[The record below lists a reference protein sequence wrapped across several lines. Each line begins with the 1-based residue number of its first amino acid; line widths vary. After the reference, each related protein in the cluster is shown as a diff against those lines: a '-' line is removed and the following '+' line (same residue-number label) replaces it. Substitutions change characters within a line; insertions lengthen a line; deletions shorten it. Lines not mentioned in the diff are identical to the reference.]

1 MPGELSGSEELL
13 AAVLLVVQVL
23 SVVVTAAIAT
33 PRLVGSDRLER
44 ALAGLLVALALAVG
58 VPLVLGMVG
67 LLLLP
72 AVVVAHVAVAA
83 AALALHRRHPL
94 PPGSASDGTDTS
106 ILELAAIGGTSLY
119 LALGVKLSLH
129 AQRSFD
135 FDTKEYHLSNLSSW
149 LQRGHIWGLPY
160 SPPGSMTA
168 NHPSSGEVFGLWL
181 ALPSSGDELL
191 YLAPVVFGL
200 LAVLAGAVLGREL
213 VASRDGAAL
222 GALAALAVVTAPI
235 YFAQVDTML
244 TDLIAAASVLTG
256 ATFLVVARRHPERA
270 TGLVLL
276 AGAALGLGMGSKYT
290 ALLPG
295 LVVGFVGIFLLRRS
309 RTWWWIV
316 PGVLVF
322 AAPWYL
328 RNVFT
333 TGNPLFP
340 QPIGPIEGA
349 RSPYDVLEAS
359 LLDQLRAGEGE
370 ILRRAA
376 TLARQ
381 LVGPLLVLVAAG
393 IIGPVVARAR
403 GRDGHTVLWVGAL
416 AAAGLALY
424 AATPYTGGGPTG
436 LAFIIAS
443 CFRYALIGV
452 LLATVTG
459 VVLAGRWVGGVAVA
473 AVLGWNLW
481 KIVDGFNIE
490 RSQLEVTGRTLAASM
505 IAAVLV
511 MLLTHVVSTNPERL
525 RQVPIPAVAA
535 VLIAAAIV
543 GAFAAYHRLDRGRT
557 PTQLEAT
564 LLAFGED
571 EPAIVIGVAD
581 LRAVLGPRLDRP
593 LVKVHRGGAADEIPF
608 ADENQLRRRVLGED
622 TPPAPAHLGD
632 ELDDALAAADPDLLV
647 VGTVSPVGFPDGWL
661 PDDSWCFAGGDT
673 EGAVFVRRE
682 VMLPGVECVTAARL

>member
-1 MPGELSGSEELL
+1 LPGELWGSEELR
-13 AAVLLVVQVL
+13 AAVLLVRQVL
-23 SVVVTAAIAT
+23 SVVVTAAVVT
-33 PRLVGSDRLER
+33 PRLVGADRLER
-44 ALAGLLVALALAVG
+44 ALAGLLVALSLAVG
-58 VPLVLGMVG
+58 VPLLLGMVG
-67 LLLLP
+67 LLRLP
-72 AVVVAHVAVAA
+72 AVLVVHVALAA
-83 AALALHRRHPL
+83 AAVALHRRRPL
-94 PPGSASDGTDTS
+94 PGRERSGTDMS
-106 ILELAAIGGTSLY
+106 VLEVAALGATSLY

-149 LQRGHIWGLPY
+149 LQKGHIWGLPY

-181 ALPSSGDELL
+181 ALPSHGDELV

-213 VASRDGAAL
+213 VTSRDGAAL
-222 GALAALAVVTAPI
+222 GGLAALAVVTAPI

-244 TDLIAAASVLTG
+244 TDLIAGASVVTG
-256 ATFLVVARRHPERA
+256 ATFLVLARRQPERA

-276 AGAALGLGMGSKYT
+276 AGLALGLGMGSKYT

-316 PGVLVF
+316 PGVLVL

-328 RNVFT
+328 RNVLT

-359 LLDQLRAGEGE
+359 LLDQVRAGEGE
-370 ILRRAA
+370 ILRRTA

-381 LVGPLLVLVAAG
+381 LVGPVLVLVTAG
-393 IIGPVVARAR
+393 IIGPLVARAR
-403 GRDGHTVLWVGAL
+403 GRDGQTVLWVGAL

-443 CFRYALIGV
+443 CFRYALVGV
-452 LLATVTG
+452 LLAAVAG
-459 VVLAGRWVGGVAVA
+459 VVLAGRWAGGLAVG
-473 AVLGWNLW
+473 AVLAWNVW
-481 KIVDGFNIE
+481 KVVDGIDIE
-490 RSQLEVTGRTLAASM
+490 RSQLEVTGRTLAAAL

-511 MLLTHVVSTNPERL
+511 MLAAHVATSEAERL
-525 RQVPIPAVAA
+525 RRAPLPAVGAILVA
-535 VLIAAAIV
+535 VGLV

-608 ADENQLRRRVLGED
+608 ADENQLRRQTLGED
-622 TPPAPAHLGD
+622 TPPAPASLGD
-632 ELDDALAAADPDLLV
+632 ELDDALAAAEPDLLV
-647 VGTVSPVGFPDGWL
+647 AGTASPVAFPEGWR

-673 EGAVFVRRE
+673 EGAVFVRLDA
-682 VMLPGVECVTAARL
+682 MLPGVECVTADQL